1 MLDFF
6 RTLCHYEEYKK
17 MVRQKIEKWRLEE
30 LALVLN
36 QLIELLK
43 KGDSREWANVFYHFQ
58 LEAQKIISGL
68 EFDLELL
75 KKLIQN
81 IKNCFL
87 GVSSFKNLIL
97 WDIESG
103 ENAKINQDF
112 KRSRARLIRILEDME
127 QRTTEYIN

>member
-1 MLDFF
+1 
-6 RTLCHYEEYKK
+6 

-43 KGDSREWANVFYHFQ
+43 KGDSREWANVFYHFH

-103 ENAKINQDF
+103 EDAKINQDF